1 MSEDLFGALYIFNI
15 ALLLI
20 LYVTG
25 TFLLPIMEYKKT
37 KSISRLVLHFLM
49 HAFILVVLVIEGLML
64 MLFFNELLQGL
75 FDQHILSLP
84 VRALSI
90 ITTWFILILPILI
103 FRKRMSRYMFMYY
116 LGTAVILCITI
127 AFALFPYKA
136 YFWYKTVN

>member
-1 MSEDLFGALYIFNI
+1 MSEDLFYALYIFNI
-15 ALLLI
+15 ALLLV

-25 TFLLPIMEYKKT
+25 IFLLPIMEYKKT
-37 KSISRLVLHFLM
+37 KSISRFVLHIFM
-49 HAFILVVLVIEGLML
+49 HAFILVVLAVVGLML
-64 MLFFNELLQGL
+64 MHFFNELLQGL
-75 FDQHILSLP
+75 FNQHILSLP

-103 FRKRMSRYMFMYY
+103 FRKRMSRYMFVYY

-136 YFWYKTVN
+136 SLWYQS

>member
-1 MSEDLFGALYIFNI
+1 MSEDLFYALYIFNI
-15 ALLLI
+15 ALLLV

-25 TFLLPIMEYKKT
+25 IFLLPIMEYKKT
-37 KSISRLVLHFLM
+37 KSISRFVLHFFM
-49 HAFILVVLVIEGLML
+49 HAFILVVLAIVGIML
-64 MLFFNELLQGL
+64 MHFFNELLQGL
-75 FDQHILSLP
+75 FNQNILSLP

-103 FRKRMSRYMFMYY
+103 FRKRMSRYMFVYY

-136 YFWYKTVN
+136 SLWYQS

>member
-1 MSEDLFGALYIFNI
+1 MSEDLFYALYIFNI
-15 ALLLI
+15 ALLLV

-25 TFLLPIMEYKKT
+25 IFLLPIMEYKKT
-37 KSISRLVLHFLM
+37 KSISRSVLHFFM
-49 HAFILVVLVIEGLML
+49 HAFILVVLAVVGLML
-64 MLFFNELLQGL
+64 MHFFNELLQGL
-75 FDQHILSLP
+75 FNQNILSLP

-103 FRKRMSRYMFMYY
+103 FRKRMSRYMFVYY

-136 YFWYKTVN
+136 SLWYQS